1 MSRLTSIPLTETKP
15 GLVSVLIPAFNHE
28 QYVQETL
35 RSIIAQT
42 YSQIELLVIDDGSKD
57 STWKKIHELR
67 SACEA
72 RFQRTVFLTQENQG
86 TTGTL
91 NRLVSMAHG
100 EYVYLIASDD
110 IAFPEAI
117 QTELDFLTAHPDYAL
132 AVGDNLIIDENGNLA
147 AIDKNWQILPLGTE
161 NTSSTFAEH
170 LQKCSDIDFRTWKF
184 GTYSVLFRGNHIPNG
199 YLIRK
204 SIFSKIPAFCKEA
217 PLEDYFLMLQ
227 IAKHAKIKFLD
238 VPLFY
243 YRRHSGGTSQ
253 NHLLM
258 HEMTEKT
265 RNFEKYTWQFYFPL
279 RGFFIFK
286 YYHRQYLWNLEK
298 QKGLSWDRQK
308 IQKNLLIYFPY
319 LIKYLVL
326 GKYFQHTLPL
336 ICIFYDMT
344 IGLRNTLNPRKT
356 IHEFFQIFQN
366 LTQKIQHHM

>member
-42 YSQIELLVIDDGSKD
+42 YPQIELLVIDDGSKD

-132 AVGDNLIIDENGNLA
+132 AVGDNLIIDENGNPA

-265 RNFEKYTWQFYFPL
+265 RNFEKYTWEDQWPFLGRYIYKFHIRSWARYIEEKQNYFPNRARVQRNAIL
-279 RGFFIFK
+279 FFP
-286 YYHRQYLWNLEK
+286 LWLLEI
-298 QKGLSWDRQK
+298 LS
-308 IQKNLLIYFPY
+308 
-319 LIKYLVL
+319 
-326 GKYFQHTLPL
+326 GKYFKRSQPL
-336 ICIFYDMT
+336 ICIFYDLAV
-344 IGLRNTLNPRKT
+344 GLWNAANPWKSAQEIRNLMRK
-356 IHEFFQIFQN
+356 IFR
-366 LTQKIQHHM
+366 KK